1 MESTAHAALPF
12 VDTHAADFLDNPNH
26 AIAAVGDHNTVARG
40 PHGVEVFSYKR
51 VESLFNDKRM
61 RPMDA
66 GYFSGKGAS
75 KAILDFINIGLLNFM
90 PPERHQHVRRVMIK
104 GFTANRIEAARPAM
118 AAFANH
124 LLDRLAPLGRC
135 DFVADFSHHYSI
147 GVISRYI
154 GVPPED
160 VPTFDHAT
168 VELRLIGAN
177 PLTPGVPR
185 LEAALASIADYVTR
199 LIAKRRNVPGEDF
212 VTDLIAAQAADGK
225 FSEAELIWGIAN
237 LLLAGHDTTRYQL
250 GSIVRSITEAKAW
263 DELATNP
270 SLVPKAI
277 DEGMRLYPVTT
288 RIHRIATE
296 DFELYGEPVKKGE
309 MVLLNI
315 GAAGRDPS
323 RFANP
328 DKIDLHRTE
337 EKYDIGFG
345 HGAHYCLG
353 HGVARTEMEEAVKA
367 WSTRVRDVR
376 IDGVPQITP
385 ASGGMVGPEALPISY
400 RAR

>member
-1 MESTAHAALPF
+1 
-12 VDTHAADFLDNPNH
+12 
-26 AIAAVGDHNTVARG
+26 
-40 PHGVEVFSYKR
+40 
-51 VESLFNDKRM
+51 
-61 RPMDA
+61 
-66 GYFSGKGAS
+66 
-75 KAILDFINIGLLNFM
+75 
-90 PPERHQHVRRVMIK
+90 
-104 GFTANRIEAARPAM
+104 
-118 AAFANH
+118 
-124 LLDRLAPLGRC
+124 
-135 DFVADFSHHYSI
+135 
-147 GVISRYI
+147 
-154 GVPPED
+154 
-160 VPTFDHAT
+160 
-168 VELRLIGAN
+168 
-177 PLTPGVPR
+177 VPR